1 LTEESSADRDL
12 VLTLAKGM
20 ALLRAY
26 RPGEMHLSNKEFM
39 ERTGFSKPTVSR
51 LTRTLVELG
60 YLRFSEQHGRYAL
73 GAGVLT
79 LGYPL
84 LVSLSIR
91 QAARPLMREL
101 AEAVSG
107 QVSMGI
113 RDRFTMTFIESSRS
127 PNHRLTMPE
136 IGGTV
141 PLLQSAMGRAYLAA
155 MESRQ
160 REELLASY
168 RIHRPSEWDRY
179 ASELPAALADYE
191 HRGFTCSF
199 GEVRPEAYACAVPLR
214 LRWDDEIISVNCG
227 IAAHLV
233 GRDELID
240 TIGPKLVWTA
250 RSIEAAAG
258 FWMPAQPAIEH
269 ELSRIPQKT
278 RPIKRSGPARRAD
291 VISKRPPKTK
301 KKGRT

>member
-1 LTEESSADRDL
+1 MDESSGDRDL

-51 LTRTLVELG
+51 LTKTLVELG

-73 GAGVLT
+73 GAGVLA

-113 RDRFTMTFIESSRS
+113 RDRFSMTFIESSRS

-136 IGGTV
+136 IGSTI

-155 MESRQ
+155 MEPEQ
-160 REELLASY
+160 REKLLVSY

-179 ASELPAALADYE
+179 ASELPAVLADYE
-191 HRGFTCSF
+191 RRGFTCSF

-214 LRWDDEIISVNCG
+214 LRWDNEIIAVNCG
-227 IAAHLV
+227 VAAHLV
-233 GRDELID
+233 GREEMID
-240 TIGPKLVWTA
+240 NIGPKLVWTA

-258 FWMPAQPAIEH
+258 FWMPTQPIIEH
-269 ELSRIPQKT
+269 ELPRIPQKPRLT
-278 RPIKRSGPARRAD
+278 KRSGPAHHAGATL
-291 VISKRPPKTK
+291 KQPPKRNA
-301 KKGRT
+301 KG